1 MHDAWPFVLLGLLG
15 AYHGLNPAMGWLF
28 AVGLGLQERSRRA
41 VLRSLLPIALGHE
54 CSIVL
59 VAALVLGLGVVADST
74 VLHVV
79 AGIGL
84 IGFGVFR
91 FIKPHAHFRWTKMR
105 VNRRELS
112 WWSFLMSTAHGAG
125 LMVAPVLIGA
135 GAASA
140 QADSMAGM
148 QMGGS
153 AVAHDHE
160 LAHVQSASL
169 SLPGSALG
177 LLLHVTSMIL
187 VMGVVAVVVYDR
199 VGVAVLRR
207 AWVNTEW
214 LWAGAFVLAGI
225 VTLFT

>member
-1 MHDAWPFVLLGLLG
+1 MHGDAWAFVLLGLLG

-41 VLRSLLPIALGHE
+41 VLRSLLLIAVGHE
-54 CSIVL
+54 CSIIL
-59 VAALVLGLGVVADST
+59 VAGLVLGLGVVADST
-74 VLHVV
+74 VLHVC
-79 AGIGL
+79 AGLGL

-135 GAASA
+135 GPASA

-148 QMGGS
+148 HMGGS

-187 VMGVVAVVVYDR
+187 VMGVVAV
-199 VGVAVLRR
+199 
-207 AWVNTEW
+207 
-214 LWAGAFVLAGI
+214 
-225 VTLFT
+225 